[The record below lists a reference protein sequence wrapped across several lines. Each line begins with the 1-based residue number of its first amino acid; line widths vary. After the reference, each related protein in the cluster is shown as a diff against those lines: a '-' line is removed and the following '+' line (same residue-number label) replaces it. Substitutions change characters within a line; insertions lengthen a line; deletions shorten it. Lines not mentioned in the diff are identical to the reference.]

1 MVKHRT
7 DRSPPVGKT
16 DSAYGQRRVSE
27 KITVARPAE
36 VSTPAYAEQV
46 RMLYGGARTAVPVNI
61 ANACILTYLLWDVI
75 EHSSLKEWLTA
86 MVLLQLGRLVL
97 AHYYRATPHQ
107 PQGPTV
113 VGRPRNTTRWDR
125 WYLAGVAASGLVWG
139 LAGYWLFPHEAPRHQ
154 LALVFILGGMVAG
167 GTAVL
172 SSVRAAFPLFALPA
186 LLPLA
191 ITYFLKGDAHSTAMS
206 LLTVIYLAVLL
217 NVARLIHKTIDSSI
231 TLRFGNKELVADL
244 QTKTGDL
251 TQINQLLRREID
263 QRKDA
268 QEQLQNQLF
277 FLQELMDAIPSPVFH
292 KDTQGVYRGCN
303 KAFETLVGRARSAI
317 IGRTAFEVFPR
328 ELAESLTGKDRELFD
343 RGSHQAFELEL
354 PAADGTPR
362 RMLAHRALYHNP
374 VGRVLGVIGV
384 LLDISERKKA

>member
-1 MVKHRT
+1 MK
-7 DRSPPVGKT
+7 DRANRSSPTGE
-16 DSAYGQRRVSE
+16 SGSFYGQRRVSE
-27 KITVARPAE
+27 KFGVGRPAE
-36 VSTPAYAEQV
+36 SSTPAYLEQV
-46 RMLYGGARTAVPVNI
+46 RMLYAGARTAVLVNI
-61 ANACILTYLLWDVI
+61 ANASILTYLLWDVI
-75 EHSSLKEWLTA
+75 ERSSLTTWLTA
-86 MVLLQLGRLVL
+86 MVGLQLGRHVL
-97 AHYYRATPHQ
+97 ARYYRAAQRQT
-107 PQGPTV
+107 QGPGV
-113 VGRPRNTTRWDR
+113 VGGHRKATRWDR
-125 WYLAGVAASGLVWG
+125 LYLAGVAATGSLWG
-139 LAGYWLFPHEAPRHQ
+139 LAGYSLFPHHAPEHQ
-154 LALVFILGGMVAG
+154 LILIFILGGTVAG
-167 GTAVL
+167 GTAL
-172 SSVRAAFPLFALPA
+172 LAAVRSAFPLFALPA
-186 LLPLA
+186 LIPLG
-191 ITYFLKGDAHSTAMS
+191 TKFFLEGDAHSTAMGALS
-206 LLTVIYLAVLL
+206 VIFLAALL

-251 TQINQLLRREID
+251 SQINQLLRREID
-263 QRKDA
+263 QRTDA

-354 PAADGTPR
+354 PAADGTLR

-374 VGRVLGVIGV
+374 VGKVLGVIGV
-384 LLDISERKKA
+384 LSDVPDRRKI